1 MLKTV
6 FKPTQ
11 PQADAVVA
19 QGGWCRD
26 SSAADGSQ
34 FADGAQSSTPPDHFR
49 STEGDDQLAAAAA
62 CAVAAQEQPAV
73 GDELLRS
80 LSLQAPSLADESE
93 TRCAFR
99 T

>member
-49 STEGDDQLAAAAA
+49 STEGDDQLAGAVAV
-62 CAVAAQEQPAV
+62 AVAAQEQPAV
-73 GDELLRS
+73 VDELLS
-80 LSLQAPSLADESE
+80 LSSQVQSLADGNE
-93 TRCAFR
+93 TRYVFH